1 MPGRQYDAVRA
12 HEEMGACELEGVH
25 RTRGWGGRNSQE
37 ASTQASK
44 RTNEQK
50 IGVDNKTH
58 KETHTSTDRAR
69 AKETHIHTQH
79 THMPTHT
86 HLLHCLVAATLDTL
100 LPSRMRYV
108 TFLSLSSWLHALDY
122 PSLALSLSRSLASSP
137 AFPLALGL
145 SLGLGPANIN
155 NNGDNKR
162 SMNEDDDPLS
172 SVSVARAL

>member
-1 MPGRQYDAVRA
+1 MK
-12 HEEMGACELEGVH
+12 ENCLLS
-25 RTRGWGGRNSQE
+25 NKCNILLKSS
-37 ASTQASK
+37 STL
-44 RTNEQK
+44 TGNNTP
-50 IGVDNKTH
+50 I
-58 KETHTSTDRAR
+58 
-69 AKETHIHTQH
+69 
-79 THMPTHT
+79 
-86 HLLHCLVAATLDTL
+86 LLHCLVAATLDTL